1 MPSTDPDHVPSTLL
15 APSRRQ
21 VLAAGAVVGAAALAG
36 CSTSSGAASSGA
48 PAASGASPA
57 ASSPAASSPA
67 ASSPAAA
74 TPLAKLADVPVG
86 GSASAT
92 TNGPD
97 GKAAVVAQPTAGTAV
112 AFSAICTHMGCTVA
126 PAGKEYHCPCH
137 GSVYDA
143 FTGAVKSGP
152 APASLTSIPVKVDG
166 GEIIPT

>member
-1 MPSTDPDHVPSTLL
+1 VPSTDPDQAPSTLL

-36 CSTSSGAASSGA
+36 CSSSTSTGSSAAPAGSQPAGAAA
-48 PAASGASPA
+48 
-57 ASSPAASSPA
+57 
-67 ASSPAAA
+67 
-74 TPLAKLADVPVG
+74 PLAKLADVPVG

-92 TNGPD
+92 ANGPN
-97 GKAAVVAQPTAGTAV
+97 GKAAVVAQPTAGQVV

-143 FTGAVKSGP
+143 FTGQVKSGP
-152 APASLTSIPVKVDG
+152 APAALTAIPVKVDA
-166 GEIIPT
+166 GEIVPT